1 MRGWAKIWKRG
12 DRDVY
17 SAPSPSFGI
26 PSTFLS
32 PEPFFVAPSR
42 LFCHHEPFFCRPE
55 PPFHVTPR
63 RQPRGLP
70 ENAVPNEARGP
81 SALWASG
88 GHDGRLSPRAP
99 FLSPRPPFHVTPRRQ
114 PRGLQQFLPAFNKP
128 YLFLCKVI

>member
-12 DRDVY
+12 DREVY

-70 ENAVPNEARGP
+70 ENAVQNEERGSLGAGAP
-81 SALWASG
+81 REDTMG
-88 GHDGRLSPRAP
+88 GCHPDPL
-99 FLSPRPPFHVTPRRQ
+99 FLSSRAFFVTPRR
-114 PRGLQQFLPAFNKP
+114 
-128 YLFLCKVI
+128 